1 MAFRKK
7 RGWKSFSVSQFQ
19 LMLKGD
25 NGTGANSGGPAAA
38 RATCAAG
45 DQKADHQRAG
55 ASLGGGGTA
64 GGGGEPGDSGVPGNR
79 GSNDE
84 ARDEKTER

>member
-1 MAFRKK
+1 MEIVL
-7 RGWKSFSVSQFQ
+7 SLTVSTYAERRP
-19 LMLKGD
+19 
-25 NGTGANSGGPAAA
+25 NGTGADSGGPAAA